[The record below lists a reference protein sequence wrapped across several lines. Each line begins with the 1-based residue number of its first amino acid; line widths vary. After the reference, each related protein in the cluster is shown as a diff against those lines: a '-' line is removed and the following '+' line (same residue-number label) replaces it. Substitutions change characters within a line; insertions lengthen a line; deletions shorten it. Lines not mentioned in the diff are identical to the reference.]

1 MFFPK
6 SVAVQKVYK
15 CWQLYI
21 FSQHRVCNFKKI
33 KYSKRN
39 PANERTEHLNM
50 HAIFS

>member
-21 FSQHRVCNFKKI
+21 FSQHRVCNLKKSNI
-33 KYSKRN
+33 VKEIQQMREQS
-39 PANERTEHLNM
+39 
-50 HAIFS
+50 I